1 MEWITKVDPNM
12 QWKIE
17 QLFSNFSWRLE
28 NLYFIVDENGDTIP
42 FKPNAIQREIL
53 NGRSDFR
60 DIILK
65 YRQGWVST
73 LFIILMLDEV
83 LFGWTNIN
91 NVFITHRQDLLDV
104 FFQKARFTY
113 ENIPDEYKALLPRP
127 STDNANE
134 LAFATTQSGK
144 LLNNRLKIWLDV
156 RWQTPTRLH
165 ISEFA
170 FIDAEKQIR
179 LKLAIDQF
187 RKTKITIETT
197 ANGVWNVFY
206 NACMTAKNQKWSYKL
221 LFYPWY
227 IEERNVKPLEKWES
241 FIMDDYEKQLQKNYK
256 LNEEQLNW
264 RREKI
269 HDANALWEDWF
280 KLFEQE
286 NPTTI
291 EWAFVSSGTTVFDP
305 GAKYNIKQPIKMVEW
320 WKLYQKPQDQ
330 LMIWVD
336 MAEWWVKGD
345 FSCISV
351 RNINKEI
358 VATYK
363 AKVNEEILAKKLD
376 FLFKYDDLWG
386 NYVGNVLPENNIGLA
401 FINECKKYDWFNE
414 RMLVERKND
423 KMMWEDNQIFK
434 YWFRTTLKSKD
445 LIIRQYRWALYKS
458 DIDITDE
465 IYSEILT
472 YVYDKNNRPNAIAPN
487 HDDMLM
493 ADMICYHWLLT
504 EPNLLEYDEKYELPD
519 ERLESLRN
527 KDILNVNLRN
537 NNEDQQETENL
548 LDWYAREDYF

>member
-1 MEWITKVDPNM
+1 MEWITKVNQDY

-17 QLFSNFSWRLE
+17 QLFSNFAWRLE
-28 NLYFIVDENGDTIP
+28 NLYFIVNEDGDTIP

-53 NGRSDFR
+53 NSRSDFR

-113 ENIPDEYKALLPRP
+113 ENIPEEYKALLPRP

-134 LAFATTQSGK
+134 LAFGTTQSWK

-206 NACMTAKNQKWSYKL
+206 NACMTAKNLKWSYKL

-227 IEERNVKPLEKWES
+227 IEERNVKAIEPGES
-241 FIMDDYEKQLQKNYK
+241 FILDEYEAQLKKNYN
-256 LNEEQLNW
+256 LTNEQLNW

-269 HDANALWEDWF
+269 HDSNALWEDWF

-305 GAKYNIKQPIKMVEW
+305 TAKYNIKQPIKMVEW

-351 RNINKEI
+351 RNKDREI

-445 LIIRQYRWALYKS
+445 LIIRQYRWALYKQ

-548 LDWYAREDYF
+548 LDWYAREDYV